1 MKKTKIIAPA
11 LAIIAFST
19 AASIA
24 GSVAWFTASRQVT
37 INAGSYAVVKTNS
50 DLTYTMAAGVGTS
63 VNTASNTVTFSGL
76 LTHGS
81 FNHLT
86 GEVFT
91 PTGDGKGLAKKRK

>member
-1 MKKTKIIAPA
+1 MKKTRIIAPA

-50 DLTYTMAAGVGTS
+50 DLTVELIPELIPLPLMVI
-63 VNTASNTVTFSGL
+63 
-76 LTHGS
+76 
-81 FNHLT
+81 
-86 GEVFT
+86 
-91 PTGDGKGLAKKRK
+91 